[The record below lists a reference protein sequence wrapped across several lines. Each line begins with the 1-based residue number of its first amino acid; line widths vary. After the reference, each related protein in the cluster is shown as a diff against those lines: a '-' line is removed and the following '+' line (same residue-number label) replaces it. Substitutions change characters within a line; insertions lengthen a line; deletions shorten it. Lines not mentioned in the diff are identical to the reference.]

1 MKVDLAKKRAISEI
15 QHRADYDTI
24 KCITHKEVFYEEH
37 KNKKKELIT
46 QVMERNDV
54 KKNSEEYHQMQLLD
68 LDHRVEMMNLKT
80 KHVLTNLEKRE
91 DIKNQMKT

>member
-1 MKVDLAKKRAISEI
+1 
-15 QHRADYDTI
+15 
-24 KCITHKEVFYEEH
+24 
-37 KNKKKELIT
+37 
-46 QVMERNDV
+46 MERNDV

-91 DIKNQMKT
+91 DIKNQMNT